1 MKIRRA
7 LHLQNPA
14 WVSAIVALAGA
25 TAFAAPQ
32 SSLQQRCLTQL
43 GTAAANVAKQ
53 QGKVN
58 RKCLQQAARGKVDK
72 LGDPGDTLSAQACLT
87 NDPGDKVARKEQDTV
102 ERDARHCLGL
112 GAPDFAYA
120 GATAINAAA
129 SGESRELVAAI
140 FGANFDAAVAD
151 SDVDRDGSKCQEEV
165 LDGTNRIVD
174 AMWRVA
180 RGALSDG
187 LKGKARRAGVGPSTP
202 AHSGE
207 NLQGEIL
214 AHSLDD
220 TKGKIQKEVDRL
232 SSRAQARCAGAITPL
247 AGLFPG
253 NCSGAVS
260 VVDLVGCV
268 AGAARGHYYQSIAG
282 AFGVPVECDLT
293 DDGVHDGSCTS
304 AAQQQHV
311 FDRMGYGPDAWT
323 IGRMQ
328 TLGLNGYIDE
338 QLDPAAIDDG
348 AVDAVIAIRYPSQ
361 LLNVVDVRD
370 CYPQNIDGTCPGHE
384 GGRKNH
390 VWRDMEESEIY
401 RAVAS
406 RRQME
411 AVLVDFW
418 FNHFNVTGSVG
429 QQKWNTPSYLR
440 DSIRPYV
447 LGNFEESV
455 LRMTRGPAML
465 DYLDQRQNQVG
476 VPPGTGYNENFSRE
490 LLELHTLG
498 VTAPWTEMDVKE
510 LARALTGW
518 REEWNN
524 EANFDPLYPGFRY
537 QNGRHDFLGAKTVL
551 GTEIN
556 WPFNGQQE
564 GIDAVSLA
572 ARHPSTASFVCG
584 KLVRRFVHEDP
595 PYRLVD
601 ECVASFTAHED
612 DADQLHQ
619 VIEAILKSREFQIY
633 PEYRRSKAKR
643 PVALVPSLIRAIGV
657 NPDPAVTNY
666 QQLRN
671 MAADMG
677 ERIRNADPPTGYPDA
692 SVVWASPGGLVQRFN
707 VVEARAITAAA
718 GWGVSGAAPNADI
731 VDDVIGVLFPVAGVS
746 QATRTAAIGYLDSIA
761 ATNAQKVQQAG
772 AFLLSS
778 REFLLH

>member
-1 MKIRRA
+1 MTIQWA
-7 LHLQNPA
+7 LSFRSAGWAL
-14 WVSAIVALAGA
+14 AIVALSGA
-25 TAFAAPQ
+25 TALGAPQ
-32 SSLQQRCLTQL
+32 STLQQRCLTQL
-43 GTAAANVAKQ
+43 STAGANVVKQ

-58 RKCLQQAARGKVDK
+58 RKCLQQAARGNVDK
-72 LGDPGDTLSAQACLT
+72 LGDPGDTLTAQACMT
-87 NDPGDKVARKEQDTV
+87 NDPGDKVARKHQKTMD
-102 ERDARHCLGL
+102 RDEKHCVGS
-112 GAPDFAYA
+112 GTPDFAYA
-120 GATAINAAA
+120 GAAAINAAA
-129 SGESRELVAAI
+129 SGESRDLVAAV
-140 FGANFDAAVAD
+140 FGPDLDAAVAD
-151 SDVDRDGSKCQEEV
+151 NDVDRDGARCQDEV
-165 LDGTNRIVD
+165 LHGANRIVD
-174 AMWRVA
+174 AMWRVG
-180 RGALSDG
+180 RVGVSDG
-187 LKGKARRAGVGPSTP
+187 LKGRSRRAGAGPDLP

-220 TKGKIQKEVDRL
+220 AKGKIQKEIDRL
-232 SSRAQARCAGAITPL
+232 SSRAPARCASAVTPL

-253 NCSGAVS
+253 DCSGAAS
-260 VVDLVGCV
+260 VVALVDCV
-268 AGAARGHYYQSIAG
+268 AGVARGHYYQSVAG
-282 AFGVPVECDLT
+282 AFGMPFECDLT
-293 DDGVHDGSCTS
+293 DDGVHDASCTS

-328 TLGLNGYIDE
+328 TLGLNAYIDE
-338 QLDPAAIDDG
+338 QLDPGAIDDG
-348 AVDAVIAIRYPSQ
+348 AVDAVIAVRYPSQ

-384 GGRKNH
+384 GGKKNH

-418 FNHFNVTGSVG
+418 FNHFNVTGSAG

-476 VPPGTGYNENFSRE
+476 VPPGSGYNENFARE

-537 QNGRHDFLGAKTVL
+537 QNNRHDFLGPKEVL
-551 GTEIN
+551 GEEIN
-556 WPFNGQQE
+556 WPADGEQE
-564 GIDAVSLA
+564 GFDAISLA
-572 ARHPSTASFVCG
+572 ARHPSTATFVCG
-584 KLVRRFVHEDP
+584 KLVRRFVHEEP
-595 PYRLVD
+595 PYRLLD
-601 ECVASFTAHED
+601 ECAETFVEHED
-612 DADQLHQ
+612 DADQLLQ
-619 VIEAILKSREFQIY
+619 VIDTILKSREFQLY

-643 PVALVPSLIRAIGV
+643 PVALVPSLIRTIGGD
-657 NPDPAVTNY
+657 PDPAVTNY

-671 MAADMG
+671 LAADLG

-692 SVVWASPGGLVQRFN
+692 SIVWASPGGLVQRFN
-707 VVEARAITAAA
+707 LVEERAIDAAA

-731 VDDVIGVLFPVAGVS
+731 VDDVIDVLFPVAGVS
-746 QATRTAAIGYLDSIA
+746 QATRNAAIGYLDSLA
-761 ATNAQKVQQAG
+761 ATDAEKVQQAG

>member
-1 MKIRRA
+1 MTARA
-7 LHLQNPA
+7 LPLRTPA
-14 WVSAIVALAGA
+14 SALAIVALAAA
-25 TAFAAPQ
+25 TAVAAPQ

-43 GTAAANVAKQ
+43 GSTAANVAKH
-53 QGKVN
+53 QGKAN
-58 RKCLQQAARGKVDK
+58 RKCLQQAARGNVDK
-72 LGDPGDTLSAQACLT
+72 LGDPGDTLTAQACLT
-87 NDPGDKVARKEQDTV
+87 NDPGDKVAGKEQKTV
-102 ERDARHCLGL
+102 ERDAQHCQGL

-120 GATAINAAA
+120 GAAAINAAA
-129 SGESRELVAAI
+129 SGESRALVAAI
-140 FGANFDAAVAD
+140 FGGDLDAAVAD
-151 SDVDRDGSKCQEEV
+151 QDIDRDGSRCQDEV
-165 LDGTNRIVD
+165 LYGANRIVD
-174 AMWRVA
+174 AMWRGA
-180 RGALSDG
+180 RSALSDG
-187 LKGKARRAGVGPSTP
+187 LKGKSRRAGAGLDLP

-207 NLQGEIL
+207 NLMGEIL

-220 TKGKIQKEVDRL
+220 PKGKIQKELDRL
-232 SSRAQARCAGAITPL
+232 SSRAQARCATAITPL

-253 NCSGAVS
+253 DCSGAVS

-268 AGAARGHYYQSIAG
+268 AGSARGHYYESVAG
-282 AFGVPVECDLT
+282 AFAVPVECDLT

-311 FDRMGYGPDAWT
+311 FDRTGYGPNAWT

-338 QLDPAAIDDG
+338 QLDPAGIDDG
-348 AVDAVIAIRYPSQ
+348 AVDAVIAVRYPSQ

-384 GGRKNH
+384 GGRKGD
-390 VWRDMEESEIY
+390 VFRDMEESEIY

-406 RRQME
+406 RRQLE
-411 AVLVDFW
+411 AALVDFW

-455 LRMTRGPAML
+455 LRMTRAPAML

-476 VPPGTGYNENFSRE
+476 FPLGTGYNENFSRE

-537 QNGRHDFLGAKTVL
+537 QNNRHDFLGSKTVL
-551 GTEIN
+551 GSEIN
-556 WPFNGQQE
+556 WPADGEQE
-564 GIDAVSLA
+564 GFDAIAVA
-572 ARHPSTASFVCG
+572 VRHPSTASFVCG
-584 KLVRRFVHEDP
+584 KLVRRFVHEEP

-601 ECVASFTAHED
+601 ECVAAFIAHED
-612 DADQLHQ
+612 DADQLFQ
-619 VIEAILKSREFQIY
+619 VTDTILKSREFQIF

-657 NPDPAVTNY
+657 DPDPSVTNY

-671 MAADMG
+671 MAADLG

-692 SVVWASPGGLVQRFN
+692 SIVWASPGGLVQRFN
-707 VVEARAITAAA
+707 LVEERAISAAA

-731 VDDVIGVLFPVAGVS
+731 VDDVIDVLFPVAGVS
-746 QATRTAAIGYLDSIA
+746 QTTRSAAIGYLDSLA
-761 ATNAQKVQQAG
+761 ATDPQKVQQAG